1 MTARAKPKRT
11 IRVQQRHRK
20 RTAPLPETWA
30 TRARHSNWLFGI
42 EMAAIAAALV
52 GIFLTAFAFRTQLE
66 INKEEAL
73 AREQEAIA
81 RSWELI
87 TRRASGNS
95 GKVRAL
101 EYLASQGQVLSGID
115 LSCATMG
122 GTELDAE
129 GAETCARRT
138 FLRGLNLSAH
148 THGEPVS
155 LHNADL
161 SGAELKDADLSGARL
176 SRADLSGAD
185 LMGADLSGVLLS
197 DTDLSRAWLWGVD
210 LSGAVLKDANLTGAT
225 LLGADLSGAE
235 LGGANLSHAN
245 LQDADFSGAELLGA
259 DLSGAWLWGTELSG
273 ENLRFAN
280 LSGARLW
287 EADLSGADLW
297 KADLSGVLLSDA
309 VLRNAHLS
317 RAIFTGA
324 QNFAS
329 ADFTDAWAWAGHPPI
344 DLPISIDLCVQPPD
358 WSGGTR
364 PDPCVPPDPG
374 E

>member
-81 RSWELI
+81 RSWELV

-95 GKVRAL
+95 GKVGAL
-101 EYLASQGQVLSGID
+101 EYLASQGQVLNGID

-122 GTELDAE
+122 GIDVVKGT
-129 GAETCARRT
+129 ETCARPT
-138 FLRGLNLSAH
+138 FLNELDLSEH
-148 THGEPVS
+148 THGKPV
-155 LHNADL
+155 LLFNADL
-161 SGAELKDADLSGARL
+161 SGAVLSEADLSGARL
-176 SRADLSGAD
+176 SRADLSGVS
-185 LMGADLSGVLLS
+185 LWKADLSSAWLPRADLS
-197 DTDLSRAWLWGVD
+197 DAWLTEANLRGAHLRGGD
-210 LSGAVLKDANLTGAT
+210 LSGADLRGGNLIGAV
-225 LLGADLSGAE
+225 
-235 LGGANLSHAN
+235 
-245 LQDADFSGAELLGA
+245 
-259 DLSGAWLWGTELSG
+259 
-273 ENLRFAN
+273 
-280 LSGARLW
+280 LW
-287 EADLSGADLW
+287 EADLSGADLRW
-297 KADLSGVLLSDA
+297 ADLSGADL
-309 VLRNAHLS
+309 NG
-317 RAIFTGA
+317 AIFTGA
-324 QNFAS
+324 KRIAS
-329 ADFTDAWAWAGHPPI
+329 ADFTDAWAWADDPPT
-344 DLPISIDLCVQPPD
+344 DLPISIDLCVHQPD
-358 WSGGTR
+358 WFRDTR

>member
-81 RSWELI
+81 RSWELV

-95 GKVRAL
+95 GKVGAL
-101 EYLASQGQVLSGID
+101 EYLASQGQVLNGID

-129 GAETCARRT
+129 GTETCARPT
-138 FLRGLNLSAH
+138 FLNDLDLSAR
-148 THGEPVS
+148 THGKPVL

-161 SGAELKDADLSGARL
+161 SGA
-176 SRADLSGAD
+176 
-185 LMGADLSGVLLS
+185 
-197 DTDLSRAWLWGVD
+197 
-210 LSGAVLKDANLTGAT
+210 
-225 LLGADLSGAE
+225 
-235 LGGANLSHAN
+235 
-245 LQDADFSGAELLGA
+245 
-259 DLSGAWLWGTELSG
+259 
-273 ENLRFAN
+273 
-280 LSGARLW
+280 RLW
-287 EADLSGADLW
+287 MASTSAARTYRAPTSAARRLIEADLSGADLGGPTSAARSLLW
-297 KADLSGVLLSDA
+297 ARPQRRGPMAGQPQRRVPIGGRPQRRGPKVADLSGAFLEPRDIY
-309 VLRNAHLS
+309 R
-317 RAIFTGA
+317 
-324 QNFAS
+324 S
-329 ADFTDAWAWAGHPPI
+329 AKHRLGRFHRRLG
-344 DLPISIDLCVQPPD
+344 L
-358 WSGGTR
+358 GR
-364 PDPCVPPDPG
+364 
-374 E
+374 

>member
-52 GIFLTAFAFRTQLE
+52 GIFLTAFAFWTQLE

-81 RSWELI
+81 RSWELV

-95 GKVRAL
+95 GKVGAL
-101 EYLASQGQVLSGID
+101 EYLASQGQVLNGID

-122 GTELDAE
+122 GIDVVKGT
-129 GAETCARRT
+129 ETCARPT
-138 FLRGLNLSAH
+138 FLNELDLSEH
-148 THGEPVS
+148 THGKPV
-155 LHNADL
+155 LLFNADL
-161 SGAELKDADLSGARL
+161 SGAVLS
-176 SRADLSGAD
+176 
-185 LMGADLSGVLLS
+185 
-197 DTDLSRAWLWGVD
+197 
-210 LSGAVLKDANLTGAT
+210 
-225 LLGADLSGAE
+225 
-235 LGGANLSHAN
+235 
-245 LQDADFSGAELLGA
+245 
-259 DLSGAWLWGTELSG
+259 
-273 ENLRFAN
+273 
-280 LSGARLW
+280 
-287 EADLSGADLW
+287 EADLSGANLSF
-297 KADLSGVLLSDA
+297 ADLSGAFLG
-309 VLRNAHLS
+309 

-324 QNFAS
+324 QNIAK
-329 ADFTDAWAWAGHPPI
+329 ADFTDAWAEADHPPI
-344 DLPISIDLCVQPPD
+344 DLPISIDLCVPPPD
-358 WSGGTR
+358 WINLTR

>member
-42 EMAAIAAALV
+42 EMGAIAAALV

-81 RSWELI
+81 RSWELV

-95 GKVRAL
+95 GKVGAL

-129 GAETCARRT
+129 GTAICARPT
-138 FLRGLNLSAH
+138 FLNELDLSEH
-148 THGEPVS
+148 THGKPV
-155 LHNADL
+155 LLFNADL
-161 SGAELKDADLSGARL
+161 SGAVLSEADLSGARL
-176 SRADLSGAD
+176 SRADLSGAG
-185 LMGADLSGVLLS
+185 LWKADLSSAWLPRADLS
-197 DTDLSRAWLWGVD
+197 DAWLTEADLRGAHLRGGD
-210 LSGAVLKDANLTGAT
+210 LSGADLRGGNLIGAV
-225 LLGADLSGAE
+225 
-235 LGGANLSHAN
+235 
-245 LQDADFSGAELLGA
+245 
-259 DLSGAWLWGTELSG
+259 
-273 ENLRFAN
+273 
-280 LSGARLW
+280 LW
-287 EADLSGADLW
+287 EADLSGAALSN
-297 KADLSGVLLSDA
+297 ANLSGA
-309 VLRNAHLS
+309 ELS

-324 QNFAS
+324 QYLAD
-329 ADFTDAWAWAGHPPI
+329 ADFTDAWAWAWAGDPPI
-344 DLPISIDLCVQPPD
+344 DLPISIDLCVGAID
-358 WSGGTR
+358 WFVGTR
-364 PDPCVPPDPG
+364 PVPCVPPDPG

>member
-66 INKEEAL
+66 INKEEAV

-81 RSWELI
+81 RSWELV

-101 EYLASQGQVLSGID
+101 EYLASQGQILTGID

-122 GTELDAE
+122 GTERDAE
-129 GAETCARRT
+129 GTETCARPT
-138 FLRGLNLSAH
+138 FLNGLDLSAR
-148 THGEPVS
+148 THGKPVF
-155 LHNADL
+155 LQN
-161 SGAELKDADLSGARL
+161 ADLSGARL
-176 SRADLSGAD
+176 YVVNLSGADLSSADLSGASPLMADLSGAD
-185 LMGADLSGVLLS
+185 LG
-197 DTDLSRAWLWGVD
+197 R
-210 LSGAVLKDANLTGAT
+210 
-225 LLGADLSGAE
+225 ADLSGAF
-235 LGGANLSHAN
+235 LS
-245 LQDADFSGAELLGA
+245 
-259 DLSGAWLWGTELSG
+259 
-273 ENLRFAN
+273 
-280 LSGARLW
+280 
-287 EADLSGADLW
+287 EADLSGANLSF
-297 KADLSGVLLSDA
+297 ADLSGAFLG
-309 VLRNAHLS
+309 

-324 QNFAS
+324 QNIAK
-329 ADFTDAWAWAGHPPI
+329 ADFTDAWAEADHPPI
-344 DLPISIDLCVQPPD
+344 DLPISIDLCVPPPD
-358 WSGGTR
+358 WINLTR